1 MQIRVTGAS
10 GELVLYG
17 LAAVVYVALGV
28 RFGGLV
34 LNWVVGPTFPFLVVY
49 ALPRWVRRL
58 WTGGKVDA
66 IDLRDRESDEDRE
79 PERVAP

>member
-1 MQIRVTGAS
+1 MQRQATGAS
-10 GELVLYG
+10 GELILYG

-49 ALPRWVRRL
+49 ALPRWVRRFRA
-58 WTGGKVDA
+58 GGVGDA
-66 IDLRDRESDEDRE
+66 IDLRDRDPDQDR
-79 PERVAP
+79 ERVAP

>member
-1 MQIRVTGAS
+1 MQRRATGAS
-10 GELVLYG
+10 GELILYR

-58 WTGGKVDA
+58 RAGGVVDA
-66 IDLRDRESDEDRE
+66 IDLRHRDRDEDRE
-79 PERVAP
+79 RVAP